1 MKPRLALVTGCTRGI
16 GAAIVEQLKAKNI
29 EVWGTGSTTEDPGT
43 VDRYITANFTDM
55 REVNSLL
62 RDIQQVDID
71 ILVNNAGINEVAN
84 FADITNQSFNKHQQ
98 VNVFVPFK
106 LMQTVAVSMQ
116 RNNWGRII
124 NLGSIWSQV
133 GRTGRASYASNKH
146 ALVGLTQC
154 FAAEYSR
161 YNVLANVVSP
171 GIIDTELTRRNL
183 NETQLETLL
192 AHIPQ
197 GRLGTVEE
205 VARYIVW
212 LSTENTFITGQN
224 LIIDGGFTSV

>member
-16 GAAIVEQLKAKNI
+16 GEAIVAELKSRNL
-29 EVWGTGSTTEDPGT
+29 EVWGTGTTTEDPGN

-55 REVNSLL
+55 REVNSLI
-62 RDIQQVDID
+62 RDIQQADID
-71 ILVNNAGINEVAN
+71 ILINNAGINEVAN
-84 FADITNQSFNKHQQ
+84 FGDISNQSFNKHQQ

-106 LMQTVAVSMQ
+106 LMQTVAINMQ

-124 NLGSIWSQV
+124 NLGSIWTQL
-133 GRTGRASYASNKH
+133 GRPGRACYASNKH
-146 ALVGLTQC
+146 ALIGLTQC

-183 NETQLETLL
+183 NETQLEALL
-192 AHIPQ
+192 PHIPQ
-197 GRLGTVEE
+197 GRLGTVTE
-205 VARYIVW
+205 VAKYIAW

-224 LIIDGGFTSV
+224 LVIDGGFTIV